1 MDTPASS
8 PAMNTT
14 PLIDVML
21 VLLILFIMTVPI
33 ATHTTSLNLP
43 GKPTETARP
52 RVLFVEVDFDGRI
65 FWDGREV
72 STASLDQRFA
82 QVGRSPDTL
91 VHVRPDRRARF
102 QPVVTVLAAA
112 QRAHVDR
119 LSLASIPE

>member
-1 MDTPASS
+1 MDTPATS

-43 GKPTETARP
+43 GKPTETAP
-52 RVLFVEVDFDGRI
+52 SRVVFVEVDFDGRI
-65 FWDGREV
+65 FWDGSEV
-72 STASLDQRFA
+72 SASSLDRRFA
-82 QVGRSPDTL
+82 QVGRSLDTT
-91 VHVRPDRRARF
+91 VHVRPDRRAQF

-112 QRAHVDR
+112 QRAHVER
-119 LSLASIPE
+119 LSLAPIPE